1 MIVKVEKALYGFK
14 QSALQWFE
22 ELRNTI
28 IVDEGWTCSQYDDC
42 LYYKINTDGK
52 IAILMTYVDDLIFTG
67 DHSQEIDR
75 MKQSLLQRY
84 EGRDIGTPNQ
94 LFGVQITINEDS
106 ILLDQTRYAADIV
119 TGILG
124 SLEVRTTSTPIDPGM
139 DISARYSNETILDQS
154 YRYSHHVGKLMYLA
168 GMTRPD
174 LSNAV
179 RELGRR
185 ASSPCMRHWR
195 ALQHVARY
203 LAGTTTISIMYQRHT
218 HNVNNV
224 LVGYSDSDWATD
236 SESRR
241 SVTGYMIMFNDAPVA
256 YKSKT
261 QTSVTCSSSEAE
273 WTAMAHGMRHAVH
286 LRGLLAELAFPQQT
300 TTWHEDNKGAIRTG
314 SVIGFT
320 GRTKHVDV
328 QLKVTREYIAKGHFS
343 VVYTSTADQLAD
355 ALTKRLTGPKLQK
368 FVRALLWVK

>member
-1 MIVKVEKALYGFK
+1 MWEKGVFSDTVIPDGRKPVGTRFVLKIKRNIDGTIERFKARLVAQGLSQQQGVDFFETFSPVVNTDILRTCLALAATNSWSIQALDFTQAYLNADLHEDLWVKLPEGTIVKVEKALYGFK
-14 QSALQWFE
+14 QSALQWFD

-84 EGRDIGTPNQ
+84 EGRDIGTPKQ

-139 DISARYSNETILDQS
+139 DISARHCNETMLNQS
-154 YRYSHHVGKLMYLA
+154 FRYSHHVGKLMYLA

-179 RELGRR
+179 R
-185 ASSPCMRHWR
+185 S
-195 ALQHVARY
+195 
-203 LAGTTTISIMYQRHT
+203 
-218 HNVNNV
+218 
-224 LVGYSDSDWATD
+224 
-236 SESRR
+236 
-241 SVTGYMIMFNDAPVA
+241 
-256 YKSKT
+256 
-261 QTSVTCSSSEAE
+261 
-273 WTAMAHGMRHAVH
+273 
-286 LRGLLAELAFPQQT
+286 
-300 TTWHEDNKGAIRTG
+300 
-314 SVIGFT
+314 
-320 GRTKHVDV
+320 
-328 QLKVTREYIAKGHFS
+328 
-343 VVYTSTADQLAD
+343 
-355 ALTKRLTGPKLQK
+355 
-368 FVRALLWVK
+368 